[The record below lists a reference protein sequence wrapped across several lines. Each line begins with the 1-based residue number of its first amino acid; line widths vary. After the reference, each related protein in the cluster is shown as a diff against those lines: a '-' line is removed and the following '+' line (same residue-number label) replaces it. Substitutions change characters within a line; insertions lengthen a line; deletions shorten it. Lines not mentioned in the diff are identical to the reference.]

1 MPTTVPSTLSVEQ
14 ASEILGLPVRTTYRA
29 AARGEIPSLRI
40 GRRVLVPTGRLLE
53 LLGLAAEDVTGLI
66 DVEKATAG

>member
-1 MPTTVPSTLSVEQ
+1 MPMAVPSTLTVEQ
-14 ASEILGLPVRTTYRA
+14 ASEILGIPVRTTYRA

-53 LLGLAAEDVTGLI
+53 VLGLRAEDVAPLL
-66 DVEKATAG
+66 DDEKAPAV